1 MSTMDAK
8 RTRTSI
14 DKDAMVYRVECGG
27 NIQRQK
33 NCRQAIARKHN
44 VIDDLQQRGFNEEW
58 F

>member
-1 MSTMDAK
+1 MDAK